1 MNIPF
6 IYKYKPKKLG
16 DFEINDQLKQLLV
29 SLTQNNNLNIIFLG
43 NSGVGKT
50 SIIDSLIRYYYGDK
64 YSSDNILQI
73 NNLKEQG
80 IQYYRNEVKTFCQTQ
95 CLVSGK
101 KKCVI
106 LDDID
111 LINEQ
116 SQQVFR
122 NCIDKY
128 SHNVNFISS
137 CCNLQKVIDTL
148 QSRKIIINIPP
159 HNMSNMK
166 NVLVHIAKNE
176 NMEIDN
182 ELQDFIIKL
191 SNNSLRIMIN
201 YLEKL
206 KIINLP
212 ITYDLVNNICSN
224 ISYKIFDDYT
234 SHLLNNNL
242 HAGIEILYNL
252 YDCGY
257 STMDIYDNYFLYIK
271 TTSLIQ
277 NDNMRYEIIKWLCK
291 YITIFHNIHED
302 EIELAL
308 MTHDII
314 NNVMIND
321 K

>member
-1 MNIPF
+1 MNNIPF
-6 IYKYKPKKLG
+6 IYKYKPKQLE
-16 DFEINDQLKQLLV
+16 DFEITNELKNLLL
-29 SLTQNNNLNIIFLG
+29 SLNQNNTLNILFVG

-50 SIIDSLIRYYYGDK
+50 ALIDSLIHNYYGDNYNK
-64 YSSDNILQI
+64 ENILQI
-73 NNLKEQG
+73 NSLKEQG
-80 IQYYRNEVKTFCQTQ
+80 IQYYRNEVKTFCQTP
-95 CLVSGK
+95 CIIHGK

-111 LINEQ
+111 FINEQ

-148 QSRKIIINIPP
+148 QSRQIIITLQP
-159 HNMSNMK
+159 HTYENMK
-166 NVLVHIAKNE
+166 NVLSHIIQSE
-176 NMEIDN
+176 NMVID
-182 ELQDFIIKL
+182 ELTQNFIIKL
-191 SNNSLRIMIN
+191 SNYSLRIMIN

-212 ITYDLVNNICSN
+212 INYDVVNHICSN
-224 ISYKIFDDYT
+224 ISYEIFDQYT
-234 SHLLNNNL
+234 QSLLNNDVL
-242 HAGIEILYNL
+242 QSIKILYNL

-271 TTSLIQ
+271 TSNLIQ
-277 NDNMRYEIIKWLCK
+277 DDNLRYEIIKILCK

-302 EIELAL
+302 ELELAL

-314 NNVMIND
+314 KNLIN

>member
-1 MNIPF
+1 MANIPF
-6 IYKYKPKKLG
+6 IYKYKPKTLD
-16 DFEINDQLKQLLV
+16 DFEIDNQLKILLT
-29 SLTQNNNLNIIFLG
+29 SLTQNNSLNILFVG
-43 NSGVGKT
+43 NSGSGKT
-50 SIIDSLIRYYYGDK
+50 SLIDALVHQYYGPS
-64 YSSDNILQI
+64 YSYDNILQI
-73 NNLKEQG
+73 NSLKEQG
-80 IQYYRNEVKTFCQTQ
+80 IQYYRNEVKTFCQTP
-95 CLVSGK
+95 CMVSGK

-111 LINEQ
+111 FINEQ

-148 QSRKIIINIPP
+148 QSRQIIISITP
-159 HNMSNMK
+159 HNYESMKNILNYITNKENMK
-166 NVLVHIAKNE
+166 INE
-176 NMEIDN
+176 QT
-182 ELQDFIIKL
+182 QDFIIKL

-206 KIINLP
+206 KIIGLP
-212 ITYDLVNNICSN
+212 INYELVNNICSN
-224 ISYKIFDDYT
+224 ISYEIFDNYT
-234 SHLLNNNL
+234 KHVLNKNIKE
-242 HAGIEILYNL
+242 AVKILYTL

-271 TTSLIQ
+271 TSSLLEC
-277 NDNMRYEIIKWLCK
+277 DNMRYEIIKWLCN

-302 EIELAL
+302 EIELSL

-314 NNVMIND
+314 NHVIV
-321 K
+321 